1 MNQESEQAQ
10 SKIFGSMVGML
21 TGQRV
26 DTKALDAA
34 TQASARHS
42 LWEGPDA
49 FDADEPQ
56 TRRETQH

>member
-1 MNQESEQAQ
+1 MNQEPEQVQ
-10 SKIFGSMVGML
+10 SNIFGSMIGTL

-56 TRRETQH
+56 ARRETQH

>member
-1 MNQESEQAQ
+1 MNPEPEQVQ
-10 SKIFGSMVGML
+10 SNIFGSMIGML
-21 TGQRV
+21 TGQRI
-26 DTKALDAA
+26 DTKVLDAA

-56 TRRETQH
+56 APRNVEH